1 MYLLSIRII
10 GSPFMGALN
19 CEVKNSI
26 IKNERGGLKK
36 RLVRLGLLGSVVT
49 TLPKRES
56 ELGG

>member
-1 MYLLSIRII
+1 
-10 GSPFMGALN
+10 MGALN